1 MMTATNAD
9 LHGQKTHQFLQYT
22 NLEIMR
28 ITMDHANSLTYHSQ
42 APQGCLR
49 ARIRTAHF
57 DVCDLGDTRRCVCV
71 ELPSRLKEVENIY
84 MRHTVDGSEIRL
96 TSWYGRFAPLFNFL
110 CRIWYI
116 PGGCLGFLPSTVCR
130 WTLWKQVLDLKVQ
143 GFFHMQRVLTWI
155 FQVLFNRLKFI
166 SNQNF
171 MKWIPQAWFL
181 LTYISVTSTLTVSG
195 SNTF

>member
-9 LHGQKTHQFLQYT
+9 LHGPKTHQFLQYT

-28 ITMDHANSLTYHSQ
+28 ITMDHANSLTYHNQ

-57 DVCDLGDTRRCVCV
+57 DVCDLGDTRKCGVFFV

-96 TSWYGRFAPLFNFL
+96 TSWYGSFFPLFNFI

-116 PGGCLGFLPSTVCR
+116 PGGCLGFLNHQQYVGEHFGNKFWIWR
-130 WTLWKQVLDLKVQ
+130 FRD
-143 GFFHMQRVLTWI
+143 FFTCKEYLRGSSKCCLTGWNS
-155 FQVLFNRLKFI
+155 FQTKTFWNGSRRHDFCWHI
-166 SNQNF
+166 CNINSDNF
-171 MKWIPQAWFL
+171 RK
-181 LTYISVTSTLTVSG
+181 
-195 SNTF
+195 